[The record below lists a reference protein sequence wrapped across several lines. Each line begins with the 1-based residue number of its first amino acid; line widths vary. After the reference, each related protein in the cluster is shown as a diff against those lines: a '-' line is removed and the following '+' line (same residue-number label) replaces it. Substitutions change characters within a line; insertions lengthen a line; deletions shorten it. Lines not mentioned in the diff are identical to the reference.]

1 MAINP
6 YTTPADYTYTPLPF
20 REMLTAGAM
29 ADKNTMSLLTT
40 AGAMNKPFN
49 FIPKDR
55 EGAKLLYEK
64 NQKAVN
70 DLTNSILSDPGK
82 GADHVKA
89 IMDMGNAQKDP
100 FGEQASFE
108 NRYAQ
113 YNTAVEEIEKFVDSE
128 GGTQADLNFKKAQL
142 TQGIKDREYNS
153 ITGDYNSI
161 TGTSSLGDI
170 WDTERFQEYF
180 NTVGSS
186 LEETMLNELSL
197 TEEDKVTLENGD
209 ILSLYNKYY
218 SGRTEQEVADV
229 LGGYITPEL
238 INAANYMDAVQ
249 NFQRYQETGQVFNT
263 EDNANWMVYDEETG
277 TISGNPNTTLGGFF
291 NSQLGAS
298 SYIDPH
304 TKTTTAKNKQTTTE
318 KKKLIAELK
327 AQNNVIPGT
336 EVQASGNKPDML
348 TPSNLIDEMDVLK
361 RTIES
366 EKKLINSSTTDEGKA
381 GHTIKAE
388 IAAQTLDNL
397 TQQYNAIKVHA
408 VNKSGE
414 NIFGLIDA
422 HTAKQDSSYLAG
434 VDMNNVPVGDP
445 LFDQMV
451 SEVAKE
457 GSIRGD
463 FGKKIKR
470 GGAVQLNY
478 VAELPIWQGQS
489 EEEFG
494 MDKVRYLM
502 NVADYHKE
510 LGELNGDL
518 TKYLKDNK
526 TLITQ
531 WAGENI
537 ISGSSIRTLPTF
549 SNAELQKGSAG
560 VVVGELIANNPNS
573 VKVYDMHGDPV
584 DLASNEDFKEQS
596 QGQGL
601 DSRLINYLFTPD
613 PVLSETGSVQVKGG
627 HKIKVIGTHST
638 MKDLQ
643 GRPRLLIRATDMKGK
658 ERDYY
663 VEFLGGK
670 GKGAYAHIADDREL
684 AERAYPGD
692 ERSESDRDALKDRYY
707 SAEYMQFETAIR
719 RDISEGDFPLISAP
733 TQGTSQIFNIPMG
746 TNLQKNF
753 TETGL
758 NTGVNSSTFKIDI
771 TADGDIVVNSPFLDK
786 PRTLGGNA
794 GVDSNGVPNK
804 EYKDALL
811 RARQLYA
818 DHAKIATGVNNTLTF
833 ENSLHDGMD
842 NETRLKIANAV
853 KSLFSGK
860 NYMNG
865 SEEDL
870 TPKELE
876 ALSGSKYIAP
886 VYDNILKQAKIGQP
900 FQQNNNPQGIKAQ
913 ANLISNLLIDKLQ
926 NPDGASIINKSGA
939 SVTGFDEVVAD
950 TDSTNVMNRGGLAGS
965 TSGAP
970 NQNPIITPNGAQGTQ
985 GATGTTGPTN
995 TQPQGQQGATGS
1007 TGSTGPTGNFQMP
1020 TAMPLMVTNATDSL
1034 EVMDEILNYPHIQKN
1049 TTPEEI
1055 YRTNNFILDFEN
1067 SAGGVKGNKAVT
1079 LASIYSDPGWSA
1091 VIQRDYLGTKEFR
1104 DQKGNTKL
1112 GLRHKDMFGD
1122 GFDELDG
1129 DTQDM
1134 LAMYSFNSSWDP
1146 RVLAMQSAGVLG
1158 SGERGKLHNDPAATN
1173 KAWAKH
1179 KEAVLS
1185 ATQSGNYEQRMLNEM
1200 AKIYKNT
1207 YNDTEPQD
1215 GTPENWPSYKA
1226 RIEYIAKEKGLKN
1239 PLTGK

>member
-49 FIPKDR
+49 FIPEDR

-108 NRYAQ
+108 NRYSQ
-113 YNTAVEEIEKFVDSE
+113 YNTAVEDIEKFVTSE
-128 GGTQADLNFKKAQL
+128 GGTQADLDFKRAQL
-142 TQGIKDREYNS
+142 KQGIKDRDYNPE
-153 ITGDYNSI
+153 TGDYNSI

-238 INAANYMDAVQ
+238 INSANYMDDVQ

-291 NSQLGAS
+291 NSQLNAS
-298 SYIDPH
+298 SSIKPH
-304 TKTTTAKNKQTTTE
+304 TKATTAKDKQTPTQ
-318 KKKLIAELK
+318 KKKLKAELK

-434 VDMNNVPVGDP
+434 VEDMSNVPVGDP

-451 SEVAKE
+451 SDVAKK
-457 GSIRGD
+457 GSIYPDIDYIEGNTAT
-463 FGKKIKR
+463 G
-470 GGAVQLNY
+470 
-478 VAELPIWQGQS
+478 VAGIPFASL
-489 EEEFG
+489 EERPFWAIEGLTTRESNERFG
-494 MDKVRYLM
+494 MDKVNYLQ
-502 NVADYHKE
+502 NVAEYHKE

-518 TKYLKDNK
+518 TEYLKDNK

-560 VVVGELIANNPNS
+560 VVVGQLIKDNINS
-573 VKVYDMHGDPV
+573 VKVYDIHGNPT
-584 DLASNEDFKEQS
+584 DLTTGEDFTDKNG
-596 QGQGL
+596 GQFG
-601 DSRLINYLFTPD
+601 YLVTPE
-613 PVLSETGSVQVKGG
+613 PQFSETGSVQIKGG
-627 HKIKVIGTHST
+627 HEIKVIGTHST

-643 GRPRLLIRATDMKGK
+643 GRPRLLIRATDNAGTEK
-658 ERDYY
+658 DYY

-719 RDISEGDFPLISAP
+719 RDISEGDFPLVPAP
-733 TQGTSQIFNIPMG
+733 TQGASQIFNIPMG

-794 GVDSNGVPNK
+794 GVDGNGVPNK

-811 RARQLYA
+811 TARQLYA

-833 ENSLHDGMD
+833 ENSLHNDMD
-842 NETRLKIANAV
+842 NETRLKIANGV

-865 SEEDL
+865 SGEDL

-886 VYDNILKQAKIGQP
+886 VYDNILKQAKRGQP
-900 FQQNNNPQGIKAQ
+900 FQQNNNPQGINAQ
-913 ANLISNLLIDKLQ
+913 ANLISNLLIDKLK

-1007 TGSTGPTGNFQMP
+1007 TGPTGNFQMP
-1020 TAMPLMVTNATDSL
+1020 SANINTSNATDSL

-1067 SAGGVKGNKAVT
+1067 SAGGVKGNKAVS

-1122 GFDELDG
+1122 DFDELDG

-1134 LAMYSFNSSWDP
+1134 LAMYSFNTSWDP
-1146 RVLAMQSAGVLG
+1146 RVLALMATTHMSPE
-1158 SGERGKLHNDPAATN
+1158 ERGRLHNDPALLDETWE
-1173 KAWAKH
+1173 KD
-1179 KEAVLS
+1179 KEHVLRNLGRGFG
-1185 ATQSGNYEQRMLNEM
+1185 QSVLDEM
-1200 AKIYKNT
+1200 ADIYKNT
-1207 YNDTEPQD
+1207 YAPGEDRSGLPK
-1215 GTPENWPSYKA
+1215 NWPSYKA